1 MSKKDN
7 LEEKTK
13 LIDLKPFPYDLR
25 LIVTT
30 DIVASEKKLREKYN
44 DYCTK
49 PVASIRTGAM
59 AIHSR
64 DLSIMH
70 ILMPYRC
77 DVGYI
82 AHEVWH
88 IVRSL
93 LLYSGAT
100 LDNEVVAYYIGWLVR
115 EATVFN
121 FNVSKAREQVKV
133 DKETQIMV
141 S

>member
-1 MSKKDN
+1 MPKDN
-7 LEEKTK
+7 LQEKTK
-13 LIDLKPFPYDLR
+13 LIELKPFPYDLK

-30 DIVASEKKLREKYN
+30 DVAASEKKLRLKYN
-44 DYCTK
+44 DICSK
-49 PVASIRTGAM
+49 PVATERTGAM
-59 AIHSR
+59 ALHSR
-64 DLSIMH
+64 KLDVMH
-70 ILMPYRC
+70 IIMPYRC

-88 IVRSL
+88 IVRAL

-121 FNVSKAREQVKV
+121 FKVSKAKEKL
-133 DKETQIMV
+133 DKQPVIVVE
-141 S
+141 